1 MSATGQSG
9 LKMKIPVDIMTLAEN
24 KLRSFEEI
32 SRYRENKLMER
43 FMKAEHE
50 LHLVAMSAKHQQQK
64 DARLQEYFKIQ
75 KQRLEKH
82 MYSPTASN
90 VFN

>member
-1 MSATGQSG
+1 MRSTAQSG
-9 LKMKIPVDIMTLAEN
+9 FKMKMPIDIMTLAEN

-50 LHLVAMSAKHQQQK
+50 LQMVAISAKH
-64 DARLQEYFKIQ
+64 
-75 KQRLEKH
+75 
-82 MYSPTASN
+82 
-90 VFN
+90 